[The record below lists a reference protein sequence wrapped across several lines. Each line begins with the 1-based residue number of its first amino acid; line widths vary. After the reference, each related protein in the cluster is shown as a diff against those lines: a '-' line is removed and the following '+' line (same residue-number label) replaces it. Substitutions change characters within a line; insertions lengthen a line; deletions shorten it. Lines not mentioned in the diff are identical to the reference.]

1 MLREKLTQS
10 IEDYLKAIY
19 ELTLDQERASTNE
32 IAQRMGVTPAS
43 VTGMLKRLAA
53 NDPPLL
59 DYHKHRGVALTPEGE
74 LVALELIRHHR
85 LLELYLHERLGY
97 SWDEVH
103 EEADRLEH
111 VISEEFEERIAQ
123 ALGDPLID
131 PHGDPIPTRD
141 LQMLPDAWERL
152 SDLREGQQAIVQ
164 RVGDEDPK
172 LLRYLHNIG
181 LVPRSRLRV
190 VDYSGFDGNLS
201 LDIAGEDDL
210 VVLGPRVTRQIF
222 VEVEELLEG

>member
-1 MLREKLTQS
+1 MLRENLTQS

-172 LLRYLHNIG
+172 LLRYLYNIG

>member
-201 LDIAGEDDL
+201 LAIAGEDDL

-222 VEVEELLEG
+222 VEVEELPEG